1 LLGVT
6 SIKDLPGGVVLAE
19 NQLNRRRFVKVNACG
34 LAGAALTGL
43 LQGQESNR
51 KKETGIVRIGI
62 VGTGGRGRSHIS
74 ALLSMTGT
82 EIPAICD
89 IDPEA
94 LAASRKIFE
103 DNGRPAPAC
112 YSGETD
118 YEKLMDRD
126 DLDAVII
133 ATPWDLHTAMSV
145 YSMKAGKITGC
156 EVPIAYTLEECWEL
170 IDTWE
175 QTGTDCMMLEN
186 WSFRP
191 DNLAVLS
198 MIREGLFGKVTHVH
212 CDHSHDCIDHWFFNR
227 ENGDDR
233 WGARYLLE
241 HNRDQYPT
249 HQQGPVLSWMDIN
262 CGDYYDTLTSTST
275 DSFSINAYFNR
286 RFPGHPNGDRNYL
299 QGDIVTTVVRTKKGK
314 SLVINYDM
322 QSPRPYDN
330 RWMVQGTLGIYNE
343 QRDAVYFTGKS
354 PEYHQ
359 WEPFPPYLEKYQH
372 PYSKTAAGGHGGADG
387 IMMNRFVDAVR
398 FRKPLPLNLYDGV
411 LMAAVGPLSE
421 QSILQGSST
430 LQVPDFTRGR
440 WKTLK
445 PYFGLEI

>member
-1 LLGVT
+1 MPGV
-6 SIKDLPGGVVLAE
+6 
-19 NQLNRRRFVKVNACG
+19 
-34 LAGAALTGL
+34 
-43 LQGQESNR
+43 
-51 KKETGIVRIGI
+51 
-62 VGTGGRGRSHIS
+62 
-74 ALLSMTGT
+74 

-89 IDPEA
+89 IDPDA
-94 LAASRKIFE
+94 LGAGRKILE
-103 DNGRPAPAC
+103 ENGRTSPAC

-118 YEKLMDRD
+118 YEKLMDRE

-133 ATPWDLHTAMSV
+133 ATPWDLHTPMSL
-145 YSMKAGKITGC
+145 YSMKAGKTTGC

-175 QTGTDCMMLEN
+175 KTGTDCMMLEN

-198 MIREGLFGKVTHVH
+198 MIRAGLLGKITHVH
-212 CDHSHDCIDHWFFNR
+212 CAHSHDCIDHWFFNR
-227 ENGDDR
+227 ETGDDR

-262 CGDYYDTLTSTST
+262 CGDYYDTLTSTAT
-275 DSFSINAYFNR
+275 DSFSINAYFKR
-286 RFPGHPNGDRNYL
+286 RFPGHPNGDRNYM

-330 RWMVQGTLGIYNE
+330 RWMVQGSLGIYNE
-343 QRDAVYFTGKS
+343 QRNAVYLTGKS
-354 PEYHQ
+354 PAYHE
-359 WEPFPPYLEKYQH
+359 WEPFPPYQEEYQH
-372 PYSKTAAGGHGGADG
+372 PFAKTATGGHGGADG
-387 IMMNRFVDAVR
+387 IMMNRFVDAIR

-411 LMAAVGPLSE
+411 LMSAIGPLSE
-421 QSILQGSST
+421 QSISRGGRV
-430 LQVPDFTRGR
+430 LQVPDFTRGK
-440 WKTLK
+440 WKTRK
-445 PYFGLEI
+445 PEFCLVT

>member
-1 LLGVT
+1 M
-6 SIKDLPGGVVLAE
+6 
-19 NQLNRRRFVKVNACG
+19 KVNACG
-34 LAGAALTGL
+34 LAGAALTGVL
-43 LQGQESNR
+43 PGQVS
-51 KKETGIVRIGI
+51 TGEEGPGLVRIGI

-74 ALLSMTGT
+74 ALLSMPGV

-89 IDPEA
+89 IDGQA
-94 LAASRKIFE
+94 LVLSRKIFGE
-103 DNGRPAPAC
+103 QEKPAPQE

-133 ATPWDLHTAMSV
+133 ATPWDLHTPMAV

-156 EVPIAYTLEECWEL
+156 EVPIAYTIEECWEL
-170 IDTWE
+170 INTWE
-175 QTGTDCMMLEN
+175 KTGTDCMMLEN

-191 DNLAVLS
+191 DNLAVLN
-198 MIREGLFGKVTHVH
+198 MIREGLFGRITHVH
-212 CDHSHDCIDHWFFNR
+212 CAHSHDCIDHWFFNP
-227 ENGDDR
+227 ETGDDR

-262 CGDYYDTLTSTST
+262 CGDYYDTLTSTAT
-275 DSFSINAYFNR
+275 DSFSINAYFKR
-286 RFPGHPNGDRNYL
+286 RFPGHPNGDRNYR

-330 RWMVQGTLGIYNE
+330 RWMAQGTLGIYNE

-354 PEYHQ
+354 PEYHE
-359 WEPFPPYLEKYQH
+359 WEPFPPLPREVSALLCQ
-372 PYSKTAAGGHGGADG
+372 DG
-387 IMMNRFVDAVR
+387 IWRPRWRRRDHDAPVH
-398 FRKPLPLNLYDGV
+398 
-411 LMAAVGPLSE
+411 
-421 QSILQGSST
+421 
-430 LQVPDFTRGR
+430 
-440 WKTLK
+440 
-445 PYFGLEI
+445 